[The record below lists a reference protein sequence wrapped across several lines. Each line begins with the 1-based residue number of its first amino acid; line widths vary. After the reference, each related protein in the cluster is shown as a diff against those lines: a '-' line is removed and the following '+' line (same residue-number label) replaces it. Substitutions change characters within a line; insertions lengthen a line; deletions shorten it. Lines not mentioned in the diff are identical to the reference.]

1 MYIAFEL
8 KLSFA
13 SLIHAYVCVT
23 AAALENFQFYDIEC
37 DMINL
42 KVIRSNK

>member
-13 SLIHAYVCVT
+13 SSIYAYVCVT
-23 AAALENFQFYDIEC
+23 AVAFENFQFYYIEC

-42 KVIRSNK
+42 KAIRSNK